1 MPLDLFPL
9 KTVLFPRMRL
19 PLHIFEPRY
28 RAMIRDCLEHDA
40 RFGIVLIEQGEEVG
54 GPATPYSVGTTARV
68 TNVELRDDGS
78 LDIVAAGER
87 RFRIESIVQTEP
99 HLKAEVSLSALAV
112 RDPSAVATLGPEV
125 RAAFRR
131 ALELMLALKS
141 GYSADLDLPQ
151 DPEGL
156 AFLVGAGLLIDDP
169 TRQQLLEAESL
180 DALLD
185 RERDLIAQH
194 IDELERRLTER
205 LQSRRN

>member
-28 RAMIRDCLEHDA
+28 RAMIHHCLEHDE
-40 RFGIVLIEQGEEVG
+40 RFGIVLIEHGEEVG
-54 GPATPYSVGTTARV
+54 GPATPHSVGTTARV

-99 HLKAEVSLSALAV
+99 HLKAEVSLSVLAV

-125 RAAFRR
+125 RAV
-131 ALELMLALKS
+131 
-141 GYSADLDLPQ
+141 P
-151 DPEGL
+151 
-156 AFLVGAGLLIDDP
+156 
-169 TRQQLLEAESL
+169 
-180 DALLD
+180 D
-185 RERDLIAQH
+185 RCGPPR
-194 IDELERRLTER
+194 RRLNP
-205 LQSRRN
+205 SAAA